1 MYEESYEACKV
12 DPYGDFDDI
21 DSESEL
27 VPIPLKNEDT
37 KTEGMAIGHT
47 AVGYMVFL

>member
-1 MYEESYEACKV
+1 MHDAKDRCLV
-12 DPYGDFDDI
+12 DPYGGI
-21 DSESEL
+21 DSDLE
-27 VPIPLKNEDT
+27 PLSCKDEET

>member
-1 MYEESYEACKV
+1 MHDANDRCLV
-12 DPYGDFDDI
+12 DPYGGI
-21 DSESEL
+21 DSDLEL
-27 VPIPLKNEDT
+27 EPLQCKDEET